1 MAAVKKESMEF
12 VRRPPGYRLPDGLK
26 LGPVRL
32 EIADLHRSIVYYRNV
47 LGLQVLDQSERRAT
61 LGPIDSEQILVELNE
76 VPGAREHPYN
86 RRLGLYHFAILLPT
100 RADLGRFVAHLAHIN
115 AYAGQA
121 DHFVSEA
128 FYLRD
133 PDGLGIEVYAD
144 RPRDQWPVVD
154 GKLEMGLDPVDMDSL
169 LASAGN
175 TKWKGTPAGTVIGH
189 VHLHV
194 GDLAEGE
201 RFFHRALGL
210 DVTAAL
216 PSALFL
222 SAGGYHHHLG
232 TNGWAGTGPLPG
244 EGDARLLEW
253 TIDLPEQSDVE
264 EAATSMRAAGYAM
277 AEDGSDFLATDP
289 WNTRFRLRSG
299 IR

>member
-1 MAAVKKESMEF
+1 MTEPNSSF
-12 VRRPPGYRLPDGLK
+12 VHHPPGYRLPGALR

-32 EIADLHRSIVYYRNV
+32 EIADLERSLAYYESV
-47 LGLQVLDQSERRAT
+47 LGLRVIECAERRAA
-61 LGPIDSEQILVELNE
+61 LGPFGEEKTLVELHE

-144 RPRDQWPVVD
+144 RPRSEWPVVN
-154 GKLEMGLDPVDMDSL
+154 GKLEMGLDPVDMETL
-169 LASAGN
+169 LASAGGS
-175 TKWKGTPAGTVIGH
+175 KWTGMPAGTVIGH

-194 GDLAEGE
+194 GDLEEGTN
-201 RFFHRALGL
+201 FYHRGLGFDL
-210 DVTAAL
+210 TASL

-232 TNGWAGTGPLPG
+232 TNTWSADGARPKH
-244 EGDARLLEW
+244 GDARLLEW
-253 TIDLPEQSDVE
+253 TIVLPS
-264 EAATSMRAAGYAM
+264 AADADAAAKSVAGAGYATSRE
-277 AEDGSDFLATDP
+277 AADHTLTDP
-289 WNTRFRLRSG
+289 WGTRFRLTASG
-299 IR
+299 GR

>member
-1 MAAVKKESMEF
+1 MEESSESF
-12 VRRPPGYRLPDGLK
+12 LRHPPGYRLPDDLR
-26 LGPVRL
+26 LGRVCL
-32 EIADLHRSIVYYRNV
+32 DIADLERSLSYYQTV
-47 LGLQVLDQSERRAT
+47 LGLRTLERSGTRAT
-61 LGPIDSEQILVELNE
+61 LGVGDDETILVELNE
-76 VPGAREHPYN
+76 VPNAREHPYN

-144 RPRDQWPVVD
+144 RPKSKWPVVN
-154 GKLEMGLDPVDMDSL
+154 GTLQMGLDPVDMESL
-169 LASAGN
+169 LASA
-175 TKWKGTPAGTVIGH
+175 KGTRWEGAPKGTVIGH

-194 GDLAEGE
+194 GDLNEVE
-201 RFFHRALGL
+201 RFYHTALGL
-210 DVTAAL
+210 DVTASL

-232 TNGWAGTGPLPG
+232 TNTWAGNGPHPKQ
-244 EGDARLLEW
+244 GDARLLEW
-253 TIDLPEQSDVE
+253 TIEVPTEGDVTDC
-264 EAATSMRAAGYAM
+264 ARSMAAAGYDSAREG
-277 AEDGSDFLATDP
+277 ASVAVTDP
-289 WNTRFRLRSG
+289 WGTRLR
-299 IR
+299 IRSVE

>member
-1 MAAVKKESMEF
+1 VQSFVKP
-12 VRRPPGYRLPDGLK
+12 PPGYRLPAGLK

-32 EIADLHRSIVYYRNV
+32 EIADLARSIGYYESV
-47 LGLQVLDQSERRAT
+47 IGLRVLDRSGNNVS
-61 LGPIDSEQILVELNE
+61 LGAFGEDKILVELNE
-76 VPGAREHPYN
+76 VRGAREHPYN
-86 RRLGLYHFAILLPT
+86 RRLGLYHFAILLPS
-100 RADLGRFVAHLAHIN
+100 RGDLGRFVAHLAHIN

-133 PDGLGIEVYAD
+133 PDGLGIEVYRD
-144 RPRDQWPVVD
+144 RPRSEWPVVN

-169 LASAGN
+169 LASTEGK
-175 TKWKGTPAGTVIGH
+175 KWEGAPAGTVIGH

-194 GDLAEGE
+194 GDLTEGE
-201 RFFHRALGL
+201 KFFHRALGF
-210 DVTAAL
+210 DTTASL

-232 TNGWAGTGPLPG
+232 TNGWAGQGPQPK

-253 TIDLPEQSDVE
+253 IIDLPEQSGVD
-264 EAATSMRAAGYAM
+264 AAAKSVRGAGYATTS
-277 AEDGSDFLATDP
+277 DGADVLITDP
-289 WNTRFRLRSG
+289 WNTRFR
-299 IR
+299 IRAERIG

>member
-1 MAAVKKESMEF
+1 VQSFVKP
-12 VRRPPGYRLPDGLK
+12 PPGYRLPAGLK

-32 EIADLHRSIVYYRNV
+32 EIADLARSIGYYESV
-47 LGLQVLDQSERRAT
+47 IGLRVLDRSGNNAS
-61 LGPIDSEQILVELNE
+61 LGTFDEDKILVELNE
-76 VPGAREHPYN
+76 VRGAREHPYN
-86 RRLGLYHFAILLPT
+86 RRLGLYHFAILLPS
-100 RADLGRFVAHLAHIN
+100 RGDLGRFVAHLAHIN

-133 PDGLGIEVYAD
+133 PDGLGIEVYRD
-144 RPRDQWPVVD
+144 RPRSEWPVVN

-169 LASAGN
+169 LASTEGK
-175 TKWKGTPAGTVIGH
+175 KWEGAPAGTVIGH

-194 GDLAEGE
+194 GDLTEGE
-201 RFFHRALGL
+201 KFFHRALGF
-210 DVTAAL
+210 DTTASL

-232 TNGWAGTGPLPG
+232 TNGWAGQGPQPK

-253 TIDLPEQSDVE
+253 IIDLPEQSGVD
-264 EAATSMRAAGYAM
+264 AAAKSVRGAGYATTS
-277 AEDGSDFLATDP
+277 DGADVLITDP
-289 WNTRFRLRSG
+289 WNTRFR
-299 IR
+299 IRAERIG

>member
-1 MAAVKKESMEF
+1 MEEASASF
-12 VRRPPGYRLPDGLK
+12 VQRPPGYRLPEALK

-32 EIADLHRSIVYYRNV
+32 EIADLERSLGYYETV
-47 LGLQVLDQSERRAT
+47 LGMRVIDRAEGRAT
-61 LGPIDSEQILVELNE
+61 LGTFGEATVLLELNE

-144 RPRDQWPVVD
+144 RPRTEWPVVN
-154 GKLEMGLDPVDMDSL
+154 GKLEMGLDPVDMESL
-169 LASAGN
+169 LASSAG
-175 TKWKGTPAGTVIGH
+175 TKWTGMPAGTVIGH

-194 GDLAEGE
+194 GDLEEGTN
-201 RFFHRALGL
+201 FYHRGLGMDL
-210 DVTAAL
+210 TASL

-232 TNGWAGTGPLPG
+232 TNTWATGGAKPRH
-244 EGDARLLEW
+244 GDARLLEW
-253 TIDLPEQSDVE
+253 TIEVPT
-264 EAATSMRAAGYAM
+264 AADADAAAKSVAGAGYATTR
-277 AEDGSDFLATDP
+277 DGSDHLLTDP
-289 WNTRFRLRSG
+289 WGTRFRLTASENK
-299 IR
+299 